1 MKLCLHAINNVN
13 ARARPQLS
21 LSHIN
26 VLIHWRSIWYKNCS
40 QLASPLRQKRKKKKI
55 LTSEVILEAR
65 AARINSHILPY
76 D

>member
-13 ARARPQLS
+13 ARARPQ

-40 QLASPLRQKRKKKKI
+40 QLASPLQQKRKKKKN